1 MYQRSRLFSHKD
13 CIATCPLFKPKR
25 KSSPLKGNTYA
36 EIFDVEWIW
45 EEMQE
50 KLPYKGKIYYLSS
63 TDSKWVYHSH
73 SNCLKKKTRFIF
85 HMHISRGQLKVD
97 NVVYNASKE
106 VLPATCSK
114 CYTIFLNENYQNS
127 CDEGSPSF
135 ITTSIW
141 DVSVIDEKT
150 R

>member
-63 TDSKWVYHSH
+63 TDSRSEYIIRT
-73 SNCLKKKTRFIF
+73 LI
-85 HMHISRGQLKVD
+85 
-97 NVVYNASKE
+97 A
-106 VLPATCSK
+106 
-114 CYTIFLNENYQNS
+114 
-127 CDEGSPSF
+127 
-135 ITTSIW
+135 
-141 DVSVIDEKT
+141 
-150 R
+150 